1 MEDRGLVRPVNSG
14 PEFSD
19 TLAWLNLTEKQLY
32 QINDVCFYYILIC
45 TRVLSKSEFI
55 QDELGT
61 GFSDCN
67 T

>member
-32 QINDVCFYYILIC
+32 QINDVCFITY
-45 TRVLSKSEFI
+45 
-55 QDELGT
+55 
-61 GFSDCN
+61 
-67 T
+67 